1 MLRPC
6 SLSFVA
12 SLTLVVL
19 LLASC
24 GDTADDSADT
34 TLAATTTMVE
44 TTATT
49 AATTTVAPVTTTMAD
64 PTEASPESG
73 EAWELVWFSDSTG
86 FGLADLW
93 GARIEQEFGIDVVVH
108 DFARGGL
115 QAAAVLDWLGD
126 GKSSLPKMKDQVA
139 EAEIIVVYGNPAGSG
154 ATSDERTCASTST
167 ASREAPTQ
175 NSPEDWAPYK
185 DVLESIYEIIFDL
198 RDGQPTIV
206 RAMDMY
212 NPVIADWREAG
223 IEMGCT
229 ASWEMMAQTVREA
242 AASHGVPT
250 VSMYDAFN
258 GADHSED
265 PREKGYISADGQ
277 HTTDEGKAAMVDVLD
292 AAGYVPIGG

>member
-1 MLRPC
+1 MQPFTLRLLIP
-6 SLSFVA
+6 S
-12 SLTLVVL
+12 TLVVL
-19 LLASC
+19 LLSSC
-24 GDTADDSADT
+24 GDTGDDSADT
-34 TLAATTTMVE
+34 TLASTTTRAATTT
-44 TTATT
+44 TAPP
-49 AATTTVAPVTTTMAD
+49 TTTVAPVTTTMAD

-73 EAWELVWFSDSTG
+73 EEWELVWFSDSTG

-93 GARIEQEFGIDVVVH
+93 GASIEEEFGIDVVVH
-108 DFARGGL
+108 DFARGSL
-115 QAAAVLDWLGD
+115 QATAVLDWLGD
-126 GKSSLPKMKDQVA
+126 GKSSLPKMKNQVA

-154 ATSDERTCASTST
+154 ATSDERTCVSTST
-167 ASREAPTQ
+167 VSREAPTQ

-212 NPVIADWREAG
+212 NPVIADWRVAG
-223 IEMGCT
+223 IETGCT

-250 VSMYDAFN
+250 VSMYDSFN

-292 AAGYVPIGG
+292 AAGYLPIGG